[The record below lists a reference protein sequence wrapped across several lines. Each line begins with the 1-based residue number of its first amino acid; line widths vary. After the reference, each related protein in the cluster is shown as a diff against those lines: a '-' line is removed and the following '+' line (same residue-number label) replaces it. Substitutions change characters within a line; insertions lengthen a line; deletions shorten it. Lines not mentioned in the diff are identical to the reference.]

1 MARSLGGSRGAQPKH
16 HSGHARGVSPCRASL
31 ASSALRARPK
41 TQAAQRLHA
50 VGCLRMPV
58 IVDCESCHTRFRLD
72 EARIPASGAKV
83 RCSKCKAAFVVKRPS
98 ATRDE
103 LIDEVVAEATD
114 PGSSPAPGPSEDL
127 FEKSASGTHMLGTPG
142 ESERAETASDEKW
155 EFDEPPPPPSASS
168 QRPAAAAADVPRVA
182 ASEPEDL
189 DSLGSPE
196 GWDFLAGTRKLAEEA
211 RFEAPAP
218 EAARAHSSPRRVAP
232 VSDAARAVDSVDTL
246 AAAAAEAPPAKTA
259 PKGPWAKAT
268 HDAAQTLIDSG
279 MWLASIALC
288 SAGLWLALAPGGQAL
303 GGAWD
308 PVRAT
313 LAGQPVEVA
322 LRQVESGVGGTLTV
336 VRGQLPS
343 VPGGPV
349 PQRVRAT
356 WLDTQGQPIPGA
368 SAIVGPALAE
378 RELRELSL
386 ARVRALHEARSGELA
401 RGGSFEAAFGA
412 LPESARA
419 LALRREAAPISPP
432 AATQGQ
438 VEPAETVTA
447 SSRPTARPSSE

>member
-1 MARSLGGSRGAQPKH
+1 
-16 HSGHARGVSPCRASL
+16 
-31 ASSALRARPK
+31 
-41 TQAAQRLHA
+41 
-50 VGCLRMPV
+50 MPV

-83 RCSKCKAAFVVKRPS
+83 RCSKCKAAFIVKRPS

-114 PGSSPAPGPSEDL
+114 PGSSRAPAPSEDL
-127 FEKSASGTHMLGTPG
+127 FEKSASGTHMLGATP
-142 ESERAETASDEKW
+142 EPERAERASDEKW
-155 EFDEPPPPPSASS
+155 EFDEPPPAPSAPS
-168 QRPAAAAADVPRVA
+168 QRPAAAPAGAPPVP

-196 GWDFLAGTRKLAEEA
+196 GWDFLAGSRKLAEEA

-218 EAARAHSSPRRVAP
+218 EAARAHPRPPRVGP
-232 VSDAARAVDSVDTL
+232 VSDAARAVDSVDAL
-246 AAAAAEAPPAKTA
+246 AAAAAAAHPAKSA
-259 PKGPWAKAT
+259 PKSPWGQAT
-268 HDAAQTLIDSG
+268 QDAAQTLIDSG
-279 MWLASIALC
+279 MWLAAIALC
-288 SAGLWLALAPGGQAL
+288 SAGLWLALAPGGPAV
-303 GGAWD
+303 GGARD

-313 LAGQPVEVA
+313 LAGRPVEVA

-336 VRGQLPS
+336 VRGQLPD
-343 VPGGPV
+343 VPGGAP

-356 WLDTQGQPIPGA
+356 WLDARGQPIPGA

-412 LPESARA
+412 LPESAHA
-419 LALRREAAPISPP
+419 LALRREAVPIPPP

-438 VEPAETVTA
+438 IEPVETATA